1 MCSVALTQQ
10 TRSTAAGPCESTGGA
25 GPTLFALV
33 FPDGRRDEQRTET
46 PGNCISETVLNTQ
59 TFSEFESTALAQG
72 FDQVVE
78 RRWPPLTVLDT
89 HVHPFS
95 LQARVV
101 SGEMWLSVGDITRH
115 LCAGDTFELARD
127 VPHAERYGPEGAT
140 YWVARRNSAGDPAAP
155 VGTPPA
161 A

>member
-1 MCSVALTQQ
+1 MSIL
-10 TRSTAAGPCESTGGA
+10 
-25 GPTLFALV
+25 
-33 FPDGRRDEQRTET
+33 
-46 PGNCISETVLNTQ
+46 

-78 RRWPPLTVLDT
+78 RCWPPLTVLDT